1 MIKTAGSLFSNLKV
15 LGGLYLGWGIG
26 ANDSANIFGTA
37 VATKIVPYR
46 LATILIAIF
55 VFLGSV
61 IQGPGQF
68 EHIDFEGIPGDTTG
82 TAALIATVAAAITVT
97 IITYLAIPSSTSQAA
112 IGGIMGISIAAAGIS
127 GVHWDKFLK
136 MLFCW
141 LVNPVMSAVVCIIL
155 LKVLG
160 TLINRFIKS
169 AVGRDRIC
177 KIGLIVFGCYGAYA
191 LGANNVV
198 VTTSAYF
205 QAGMFGPLD
214 TPEATLR
221 AARIAAGL
229 GGIAI
234 AIGALTYSRKVMT
247 TIGTRVTPLHPF
259 SALVVVLTAGV
270 ALDFFTRFNIP
281 VSSSQAIVGALIGVS
296 LYDSGNFG
304 NLRELLK
311 IFSGWL
317 LTPFAACLGAMGIAW
332 LMHVLFHS

>member
-1 MIKTAGSLFSNLKV
+1 MKLLVGISSNLKV

-37 VATKIVPYR
+37 VATRIVPYR
-46 LATILIAIF
+46 LATILVAIF
-55 VFLGSV
+55 VIIGSMV
-61 IQGPGQF
+61 QGPGQF
-68 EHIDFEGIPGDTTG
+68 EHIDFSGVPGDTTE

-112 IGGIMGISIAAAGIS
+112 IGGMMGIAIAAAGFS
-127 GVHWDKFLK
+127 GVHWNKFLG

-141 LVNPVMSAVVCIIL
+141 LINPIMSAVVCIIL

-160 TLINRFIKS
+160 RLINRFVKS
-169 AVGRDRIC
+169 AVGRDRVC

-198 VTTSAYF
+198 VTTSVYF
-205 QAGMFGPLD
+205 HAGVFGSLS
-214 TPEATLR
+214 TPESMLK
-221 AARIAAGL
+221 AARIAAAL
-229 GGIAI
+229 GGVAI

-247 TIGTRVTPLHPF
+247 TIGAKVTPLYPF
-259 SALVVVLTAGV
+259 SALVAVLTAGV

-296 LYDSGNFG
+296 IHDRGRIGNI
-304 NLRELLK
+304 RELLK
-311 IFSGWL
+311 IFAGWL
-317 LTPFAACLGAMGIAW
+317 LTPFAACVGAMGIAW
-332 LMHVLFHS
+332 LAHVLFHN

>member
-1 MIKTAGSLFSNLKV
+1 MTGLFSNLKV

-37 VATKIVPYR
+37 VTTRIVSYR
-46 LATILIAIF
+46 PATILIAVF
-55 VFLGSV
+55 VIIGALV
-61 IQGPGQF
+61 QGPGQF
-68 EHIDFEGIPGDTTG
+68 EHIDFSGGPGDTTE

-112 IGGIMGISIAAAGIS
+112 IGGLMGIAIASAGLA
-127 GVHWDKFLK
+127 GVHWNKFLP

-141 LVNPVMSAVVCIIL
+141 AVNPVMSAVVAVIL

-160 TLINRFIKS
+160 GLINRFIKS
-169 AVGRDRIC
+169 AVGRDRVC

-205 QAGMFGPLD
+205 HAGVFGSLD
-214 TPEATLR
+214 TPESMLK

-229 GGIAI
+229 GGAAI

-247 TIGTRVTPLHPF
+247 TVGARVTPLYPF

-281 VSSSQAIVGALIGVS
+281 VSSSQAVVGALIGVS

-304 NLRELLK
+304 NIRELLK
-311 IFSGWL
+311 IFGGWL
-317 LTPFAACLGAMGIAW
+317 LTPFAACVGALGIAW
-332 LMHVLFHS
+332 LTHVLVH